1 MVRSLLWDDVSIGE
15 EARLED
21 CIVGDG
27 VAIPAGSVFRRRAI
41 VCTEVE
47 PAGPSETRVGD
58 LLVAEL

>member
-1 MVRSLLWDDVSIGE
+1 MRSLLWDDVSVGE

-27 VAIPAGSVFRRRAI
+27 VTIPAGSTFRRRAI
-41 VCTEVE
+41 VRTEVE
-47 PAGPSETRVGD
+47 PAGPTEARVGD